1 MSPPSRRDAPLNL
14 QILVFTLIRLAL
26 NTAYRMVYPF
36 LAVFGRGLG
45 VSLETI
51 SLAVTMRALVGA
63 FGPFLAAIADNR
75 GRKIGMLTGLGL
87 FITGTALVIF
97 WPTFP
102 TFIAALI
109 LTMLGKYVFDPTTQ
123 AYLGDRVPYESR
135 GKAIA
140 ITEYGWSLSFIIGI
154 PTVGFLISRFGWM
167 APFPL
172 LLGLG
177 LLSFIGLVWLI
188 PQDPPPVE
196 NRPKFLQNIRSVLT
210 FGPALAGLLLSLLV
224 SAGNEVVNLV
234 FGIWVEDAFSL
245 QVAALGTVAMVIG
258 FSELGGESLSVA
270 FTDRLGKPRAVRLGL
285 ILNSLAALSLAY
297 LGRSLIG
304 AVVGLFLF
312 YIAFEFS
319 MVSSIPMM
327 TEIMPGA
334 RATLLA
340 TNAAS
345 FSIGRALGAALAPS
359 IFAYGILASG
369 IAAVSFNLLALI
381 ALRQLQ
387 RGLTERKH

>member
-1 MSPPSRRDAPLNL
+1 M
-14 QILVFTLIRLAL
+14 
-26 NTAYRMVYPF
+26 
-36 LAVFGRGLG
+36 
-45 VSLETI
+45 I
-51 SLAVTMRALVGA
+51 SMAVTTRALVGA

-75 GRKIGMLTGLGL
+75 GRKLGMLTGLSL
-87 FITGTALVIF
+87 FIAGTMLVVF
-97 WPTFP
+97 WPTIP
-102 TFIAALI
+102 TFFAALI

-123 AYLGDRVPYESR
+123 AYLGDRVPYERR
-135 GKAIA
+135 GTAIA

-154 PTVGFLISRFGWM
+154 PAVGFLISRFGWV

-177 LLSFIGLVWLI
+177 VLSFIGLIWLI
-188 PQDPPPVE
+188 PKDPPPVE
-196 NRPKFLQNIRSVLT
+196 DRPKFLQNIRAVLT
-210 FGPALAGLLLSLLV
+210 FGPALAGLSFGLLV

-234 FGIWVEDAFSL
+234 FGVWVEDAFSL
-245 QVAALGTVAMVIG
+245 QIAALGTVAMVIG
-258 FSELGGESLSVA
+258 LSELGGESLSVA
-270 FTDRLGKPRAVRLGL
+270 FTDRMGKARAVGLGL

-312 YIAFEFS
+312 YITFEFS

-340 TNAAS
+340 TNVAG
-345 FSIGRALGAALAPS
+345 FSLGRALGAALAPS
-359 IFAYGILASG
+359 LYSYGILASG

-387 RGLTERKH
+387 QGLAERGP